1 MLRKRTS
8 AVVLA
13 GMIAVSGGGVL
24 TGSHA
29 TQAASAAAKHTTAA
43 KAKPVAARKAKSRL
57 AVRFLVSGVQST
69 TITAETR
76 AGRSE
81 TIVTTPTTTFRI
93 QGSNAPGT
101 LSDVQ
106 AGSIITVRGKRSGT
120 TITAT
125 MVVVTVPREAGVVT
139 AVNGSTLTITGRNG
153 VSHTITVT
161 GATQY
166 TEAGQAAALSAI
178 VPGSLITATGTEASG
193 NTLTAT
199 HVTIR
204 LPQFAGRVT
213 AVQGD
218 TITISGAFGV
228 AKTVVTSDTT
238 TFTAPGGAVTSLSSI
253 MVGGRIRAQGTV
265 SSDGLTLTALHVVV
279 VKAGGKAPT
288 TATSSNS

>member
-1 MLRKRTS
+1 MLRKRTT

-24 TGSHA
+24 AGSHA
-29 TQAASAAAKHTTAA
+29 TQAAAKHTTAA

-57 AVRFLVSGVQST
+57 AVRFLVTAVQDT

-76 AGRSE
+76 AGRPE
-81 TIVTTPTTTFRI
+81 TIVTTPTTTFRV
-93 QGSNAPGT
+93 QGSTTPGT
-101 LSDVQ
+101 LTDVQ
-106 AGSIITVRGKRSGT
+106 AGSTIAVRGKRSGA

-125 MVVVTVPREAGVVT
+125 IIVVTAPREAGVVT

-166 TEAGQAAALSAI
+166 TEAGQAVTFAAI
-178 VPGSLITATGTEASG
+178 VPGSLITATGTGASG
-193 NTLTAT
+193 TTLTAT
-199 HVTIR
+199 HITIR

-218 TITISGAFGV
+218 IITISGAFGV
-228 AKTVVTSDTT
+228 AKTVVTSGAT

-265 SSDGLTLTALHVVV
+265 NGDGQTLTALRVVV
-279 VKAGGKAPT
+279 VKAAGKVAT